1 MLKTLLDKLEAIRT
15 ELRSDKVF
23 DVVGRLFEN
32 VSLKDYLEQ
41 AATEEG
47 AKSCHRRYRRPADR
61 PSKVRALHERER
73 TLFGGG
79 DVKSSLPALQA
90 AIDRERYHADCCPAT
105 SGGS

>member
-1 MLKTLLDKLEAIRT
+1 MLKTLLDKLEAIRA

-47 AKSCHRRYRRPADR
+47 TKSAIDGIDGLLTAEQ
-61 PSKVRALHERER
+61 VRALHERNGRCSE
-73 TLFGGG
+73 
-79 DVKSSLPALQA
+79 A
-90 AIDRERYHADCCPAT
+90 ATSRVACPRCRPPSTGNGTADCCPAT